1 MVSQLITPDMLKS
14 LANKDKI
21 FVESF
26 INKIEEDKEL
36 AMKFYFYMAEK
47 IGDKEM
53 VNDFK
58 QLSEDI
64 QKRACVEYLIIGLT
78 AGNLNLNEISELLK

>member
-1 MVSQLITPDMLKS
+1 MVSQLITPEMLKN

>member
-14 LANKDKI
+14 LTSKDKI
-21 FVESF
+21 FVESL
-26 INKIEEDKEL
+26 IEKIENDPEL
-36 AMKFYFYMAEK
+36 AMKFYFYMADK

-53 VNDFK
+53 VEDFK

-78 AGNLNLNEISELLK
+78 AGNLRMDEISQLLK

>member
-1 MVSQLITPDMLKS
+1 MVSQLLTSDMLKN
-14 LANKDKI
+14 LTGKEKN

-26 INKIEEDKEL
+26 INKIENDKEL
-36 AMKFYFYMAEK
+36 AGKFYFYMADK

-53 VNDFK
+53 VEEFK

-64 QKRACVEYLIIGLT
+64 QKTACIEYLIIGLT
-78 AGNLNLNEISELLK
+78 AGNLRLDEISELLK

>member
-1 MVSQLITPDMLKS
+1 MVNQLITPDMLKS
-14 LANKDKI
+14 LTSKDKI
-21 FVESF
+21 FVESL
-26 INKIEEDKEL
+26 IEKIEQDAEL
-36 AMKFYFYMAEK
+36 AMKFYFYMADK

-53 VNDFK
+53 VEDFK

-64 QKRACVEYLIIGLT
+64 QKKACIEYLIIGLT